1 MTDTPAIR
9 VPTACSPLEAV
20 YLLAVLLHRQEE
32 CLRRLP
38 AREAEALAEPRA
50 DLRELHVRTKAILD
64 QAEGGPLRDVLLQA
78 VLVKAGLEPETP
90 PTPKPGKARGVA
102 EDLAARGRDL
112 ARQCGE
118 RFADSPWTD
127 EFRLC
132 GECWSNL
139 GLALSR

>member
-1 MTDTPAIR
+1 MTNAPAIR

-32 CLRRLP
+32 ALGRLP
-38 AREAEALAEPRA
+38 RREAQPLEECRA
-50 DLRELHVRTKAILD
+50 DLRELHGRTKAIVD
-64 QAEGGPLRDVLLQA
+64 QAEGGPLRDSLLQA
-78 VLVKAGLEPETP
+78 LLLKAGLEPEAP
-90 PTPKPGKARGVA
+90 VAPRPRQARSRAA
-102 EDLAARGRDL
+102 ELAARGREL

-132 GECWSNL
+132 GECWSHL
-139 GLALSR
+139 DLALSR

>member
-1 MTDTPAIR
+1 MTNAPAIR

-32 CLRRLP
+32 ALGRLP
-38 AREAEALAEPRA
+38 AREVQPLEDSRA
-50 DLRELHVRTKAILD
+50 DLRELHLRTRAILD
-64 QAEGGPLRDVLLQA
+64 QAEGGPLRDILLQA
-78 VLVKAGLEPETP
+78 LLLKAGLEPETP
-90 PTPKPGKARGVA
+90 RAAKPRQARNRAA
-102 EDLAARGRDL
+102 ELAAHGREL

-132 GECWSNL
+132 GECWGNL